1 MRAGTKAE
9 YARQRGW
16 SKAYLSKAEVKE
28 RLADAEFVDAIDG
41 KKKLDFDKADE
52 IFERTADPARKKP
65 TEKNTLAAPENAET
79 RAAGEGEAAGATSA
93 PDTAAEAQ
101 ASGPG
106 YHDIKTRRELLKLKE
121 EELAYEVR
129 LGNTLSREDVHNA
142 TILAGKMLQDKLK
155 SRNKRLADALQTI
168 SDPLVI
174 KTKMDESDREILQE
188 LSDALIERLS
198 PTSNTPAPV
207 TPH

>member
-1 MRAGTKAE
+1 MRAGTKAD
-9 YARQRGW
+9 YARGRGW
-16 SKAYLSKAEVKE
+16 SKAYLSKADVKE
-28 RLADAEFVDAIDG
+28 RLADAEFVDPKDG

-52 IFERTADPARKKP
+52 IFERTADPSRKRP
-65 TEKNTLAAPENAET
+65 AGDGDNGASAAS
-79 RAAGEGEAAGATSA
+79 AGNDLPGEAQPSSEPA
-93 PDTAAEAQ
+93 
-101 ASGPG
+101 G

-129 LGNTLSREDVHNA
+129 LGNTLAREDVYNA
-142 TILAGKMLQDKLK
+142 TQMVGKMLQDKLK

-168 SDPLVI
+168 TDPLVI

-188 LSDALIERLS
+188 LSDALAERLF